1 MKPALFAL
9 AFALAGCGVL
19 PPIGPIPS
27 DGAPPGTCNPERL
40 PRRLIGRAG
49 TPELGAEAQRRS
61 GAARLRWIRPG
72 DMVTMEFSPQRLNI
86 HLDSLERVQ
95 RLTCG

>member
-1 MKPALFAL
+1 MKTALLAL

-19 PPIGPIPS
+19 PPIGPISP
-27 DGAPPGTCNPERL
+27 DRPPEGTCSTERL
-40 PRRLIGRAG
+40 PRLVGRAG

-72 DMVTMEFSPQRLNI
+72 DMVTMDFSPQRLNI
-86 HLDSLERVQ
+86 YLDAQDVVER
-95 RLTCG
+95 LACG